1 MGELHEIESAF
12 AETILLR
19 NNVMARR
26 TKEQKR
32 QDDFINMTCQN
43 SLLGYQCDIMK
54 LSKLSGAGEAVA
66 KAGGTDAEIE
76 AAILAARDEH
86 AVKAA

>member
-1 MGELHEIESAF
+1 
-12 AETILLR
+12 
-19 NNVMARR
+19 MARR

-32 QDDFINMTCQN
+32 IDDFISMTCQN
-43 SLLGYQCDIMK
+43 ALLGYQCDIMK
-54 LSKLSGAGEAVA
+54 LSKLSDAGEAAA
-66 KAGGTDAEIE
+66 KSGGTNAEIE

>member
-1 MGELHEIESAF
+1 MAK
-12 AETILLR
+12 
-19 NNVMARR
+19 ARR

-32 QDDFINMTCQN
+32 IDDFISMTCQN

-54 LSKLSGAGEAVA
+54 LSKLSGAGETVA

-76 AAILAARDEH
+76 TAILAARDEH

>member
-1 MGELHEIESAF
+1 
-12 AETILLR
+12 
-19 NNVMARR
+19 MARR

-32 QDDFINMTCQN
+32 IDDFISMTCQN
-43 SLLGYQCDIMK
+43 ALLGYQCDIMK
-54 LSKLSGAGEAVA
+54 LSKLSDAGEAAA
-66 KAGGTDAEIE
+66 KAGGTNVEIE